1 MTVPNAP
8 QMQTAR
14 YGMLSEIVLLI
25 AQTTDLQRLLKE
37 LINKVKWVLDFEHCS
52 FALISSDG
60 DSYQLQTLLETRR
73 GVPLFAGEAIP
84 LKRGI
89 HGMVVTNRKVQLFT
103 DPAELTRQLGT
114 DEQPVFTDLETVLCL
129 PLQAYER
136 TFGSLIFGARKA
148 DAYNRED
155 IKIITA
161 IATHLALA
169 IDRWRQT
176 EQLQRAND
184 ELRRLA
190 SFPEMNPG
198 PVIEVGEDGYIYYQ
212 NPAGDRFFPNSR
224 ELRLEHPLLQDL
236 QTLANTIPG
245 DDYGNYTREIKVG
258 ETWYQQGYHRVWN
271 SRRIRFYSTNITERK
286 RAEEALRQQNEYF
299 AALHETTFGLI
310 SRLDL
315 NELLQAIV
323 TRAAQLFRVP
333 HGFIFLRA
341 ENTAE
346 MEQKVGVGAFAGSV
360 GWRLK
365 ENEGIT
371 GNVVKMGQPLV
382 VSDYDRWDNRAPGFD
397 YNVLRAVMVVPLK
410 SDGRVVGTIGMGSD
424 ASSDRNFSEQ
434 EVELLSRF
442 AELASLALD
451 NARLFAHTQRQ
462 AQRLALL
469 SQLGEQ
475 FNRTTDLQ
483 KIFDVAAE
491 RLSQILDVDDATI
504 NLLDDSRRLVQVIS
518 LDQQRGAI
526 PQEVNIPVQGAT
538 FEQALIENKLIVQS
552 WSPPDE
558 SALCSTMHVPL
569 WASGQAIGTLS
580 VNCSRPSVF
589 STDDESIVL
598 QMASLLSS
606 AIENA
611 RLFKQA
617 QEARTTAEAANEAK
631 SAFLATMSHEI
642 RTPMNAIIGMT
653 SLLLDTSLT
662 HEQRDFTETIRNS
675 SESLLTIINDILD
688 FSKIEADKLELEH
701 QPVDLRECVEGAVDL
716 LATKAAEK
724 SLDLAYI
731 IAPQTPEAI
740 VGDVTRLRQILVNL
754 LSNAI
759 KFTETGE
766 VVLTVSAERVPDD
779 DDAVSADI
787 QSLGTFMVHFA
798 VRDTGIGIRPD
809 QMSRLFRSFS
819 QVDASTSR
827 RYGGTGLG
835 LAISKRLSEMMG
847 GTMWV
852 ASEGTPGSGSTFH
865 FTIRTTAVAHPAP
878 AYLSGEQ
885 PELRGKRLL
894 IVDDNATNRRILTM
908 QAEAWEMPYR
918 ETALPIQAL
927 GWIRQGEQFDVA
939 ILDMQMPDMDGLT
952 LATEIRKVH
961 HAESLPIVM
970 LTSLG
975 RKEVAG
981 KEVEFAAFLNK
992 PLKPSQLFDVLVS
1005 ILANQQRATRETKK
1019 PTGEIIFDVTMGQR
1033 LPLRI
1038 LLAEDNA
1045 TNQKLALHLLARMGY
1060 RADLAA
1066 NGLEA
1071 LEAMERQTYDLV
1083 LMDMQMPEMDGLE
1096 TTRQIHQRWQDKLHP
1111 YIVAMTANAMEGDRE
1126 SCLAA
1131 GMDDYIS
1138 KPVRVQS
1145 LVEAL
1150 ERGAAHV
1157 RRQIEEQTV
1166 NDKPT
1171 GDYLSQASL
1180 DNLWNMVGGDAQVLA
1195 ELVHTFLEDA
1205 PHLLVDLRQAIARGD
1220 AAEVRLKAHSLK
1232 SNGAD
1237 FGALDFSE
1245 MCRQMEMM
1253 GKSGQLDGAESLFR
1267 RLEAEYRQ
1275 VEAALVAMVRH

>member
-1 MTVPNAP
+1 V
-8 QMQTAR
+8 Q
-14 YGMLSEIVLLI
+14 LFSDDSEY
-25 AQTTDLQRLLKE
+25 AD
-37 LINKVKWVLDFEHCS
+37 
-52 FALISSDG
+52 
-60 DSYQLQTLLETRR
+60 QLQTDERL
-73 GVPLFAGEAIP
+73 VFAD
-84 LKRGI
+84 LK
-89 HGMVVTNRKVQLFT
+89 
-103 DPAELTRQLGT
+103 
-114 DEQPVFTDLETVLCL
+114 TVLCL
-129 PLQAYER
+129 PLQAYDR
-136 TFGSLIFGARKA
+136 IFGALVFGARKA
-148 DAYNRED
+148 DAYSRED
-155 IKIITA
+155 IKVITA

-212 NPAGDRFFPNSR
+212 NPAGDRYFPNSR
-224 ELRLEHPLLQDL
+224 ELRLEHPLLQNL
-236 QTLANTIPG
+236 QTLAETIPG
-245 DDYGNYTREIKVG
+245 EDYGNYTREIKVG

-271 SRRIRFYSTNITERK
+271 SSRIRFYSTNITERK
-286 RAEEALRQQNEYF
+286 QAEEALRRQNEYF

-315 NELLQAIV
+315 SELLQAIV
-323 TRAAQLFRVP
+323 TRAAQLFRVA
-333 HGFIFLRA
+333 HGFIFLQE
-341 ENTAE
+341 ENATE
-346 MEQKVGVGAFAGSV
+346 FEQKVGVGAFAGSI

-371 GNVVKMGQPLV
+371 GEVVRTGDPLV
-382 VSDYDRWDNRAPGFD
+382 VSNYDQWDNRAPGFD
-397 YNVLRAVMVVPLK
+397 YDVLRAVMVVPLK

-424 ASSDRNFSEQ
+424 AHSDRNFSEQ

-451 NARLFAHTQRQ
+451 NARLFAHTQQQ

-469 SQLGEQ
+469 SQLGEE

-491 RLSQILDVDDATI
+491 RLPQILNVDDASI
-504 NLLDDSRRLVQVIS
+504 NLLDDSRQQVQVIN
-518 LDQQRGAI
+518 LDGRRGAVL
-526 PQEVNIPVQGAT
+526 QEASIRVQGAN

-552 WSPPDE
+552 WGPPDV
-558 SALCSTMHVPL
+558 SASCSNMHVPL
-569 WASGQAIGTLS
+569 WASGQTIGTLS
-580 VNCSRPSVF
+580 VNCSRPSAF
-589 STDDESIVL
+589 SADDESIL
-598 QMASLLSS
+598 MQMASLLSS

-653 SLLLDTSLT
+653 SLLLDTSQS

-688 FSKIEADKLELEH
+688 FSKIEADKLELER

-731 IAPQTPEAI
+731 IAPQSPEGI
-740 VGDVTRLRQILVNL
+740 IGDVTRLRQILVNL

-759 KFTETGE
+759 KFTEKGE
-766 VVLTVSAERVPDD
+766 VVLTVSSERVADD
-779 DDAVSADI
+779 ENAASADPE
-787 QSLGTFMVHFA
+787 SLGTYVVHFA

-852 ASEGTPGSGSTFH
+852 ESDGTPGSGSTFH
-865 FTIRTTAVAHPAP
+865 FTIRATAIAQPSP

-908 QAEAWEMPYR
+908 QAEAWEMPFR

-952 LATEIRKVH
+952 LATEIRKVE
-961 HAESLPIVM
+961 HAQSLPIVM

-975 RKEVAG
+975 RKEVGG

-992 PLKPSQLFDVLVS
+992 PLKPSQLFDALVS
-1005 ILANQQRATRETKK
+1005 ILAKQKRATRETKK
-1019 PTGEIIFDVTMGQR
+1019 STGEVLFDVTMGQR

-1071 LEAMERQTYDLV
+1071 LDAMERQTYDLV

-1096 TTRQIHQRWQDKLHP
+1096 TTRQIHQRWQGKLHP

-1126 SCLAA
+1126 TCLAA

-1138 KPVRVQS
+1138 KPIRVQS
-1145 LVEAL
+1145 LIEAL

-1157 RRQIEEQTV
+1157 RTQIEEQTV

-1180 DNLWNMVGGDAQVLA
+1180 DNLWNMVGGDTEVLA
-1195 ELVHTFLEDA
+1195 ELVNTFLEDA
-1205 PHLLVDLRQAIARGD
+1205 PVLLGDLRRAVEMGD
-1220 AAEVRLKAHSLK
+1220 AGTVRLKAHSLK

-1237 FGALDFSE
+1237 FGALGFSE

-1253 GKSGQLDGAESLFR
+1253 GKSGQLEGAQALLR
-1267 RLEAEYRQ
+1267 QLEAEYRQ
-1275 VEAALVAMVRH
+1275 VEAALVAMVSG